1 MAMMEKNKEFEKQD
15 ELREKYNELNSVKNM
30 VSFLIFYKDLYRLL
44 IECF

>member
-30 VSFLIFYKDLYRLL
+30 VIDRVLL
-44 IECF
+44 IVTT